1 MSIKKDWAA
10 KVVKREK
17 VANKTYELTVSKP
30 EGFKYEVGQYVNFK
44 FPEPYFET
52 EDNMMRPL
60 SIASHPEEDVLKFV
74 VRESESDFKK
84 MYKEIKTGDP
94 VSLFGP
100 LGNFIPVEIPKDQNI
115 ALLISGIGIAPVL
128 PFFKKLKDEKHEGKI
143 KLFYSNR
150 TPDIVTYD
158 KELENYP
165 LGDNY
170 EYIKVLTG
178 VQKRIDGDFIEAH
191 VGDLNNYVYYIVGT
205 KDFIKSMRTALKGK
219 GVDNK
224 KVKIDNFG

>member
-10 KVVKREK
+10 KVLKRDK
-17 VANKTYELTVSKP
+17 VANKTFEITVSKP
-30 EGFKYEVGQYVNFK
+30 EGFEYEVGQYVNFK
-44 FPEPYFET
+44 FSEPYFET
-52 EDNMMRPL
+52 KDNMMRPL

-84 MYKEIKTGDP
+84 MYKEIKMGDP

-191 VGDLNNYVYYIVGT
+191 VGDLNDYVYYIVGT
-205 KDFIKSMRTALKGK
+205 KEFIKSMRMALKDK